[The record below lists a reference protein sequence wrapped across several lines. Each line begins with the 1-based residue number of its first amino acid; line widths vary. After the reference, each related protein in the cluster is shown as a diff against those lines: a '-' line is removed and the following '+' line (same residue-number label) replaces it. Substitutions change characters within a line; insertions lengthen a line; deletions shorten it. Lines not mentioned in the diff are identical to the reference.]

1 MRQPARWVTS
11 TSFIALCLA
20 ACSGAGGTTPT
31 AVPPTGTAPAGTAAA
46 SSTPPTAPT
55 PPASLAPASAT
66 VAFGGGVTGVAPGVQ
81 VDCDNPSL
89 GGLDITLFGSTT
101 TAGVATTITITGQS
115 VTVTLDSGA
124 GATFVARTFKGTGVT
139 GFDATKGV
147 HLDGPLTEVT
157 SSSKPGLL
165 PAISSITGTVDCGDQ
180 VAGSSTI
187 TLSGTAPEGAVTGP
201 MDPVRV
207 DCDPNA
213 KPPYVH
219 AIGIIK
225 VGSTPVLTVFQANPT
240 GFSVFVAPTA
250 TTPQHFFTNTDPTAV
265 TLSATGGHVSG
276 TATETG
282 TTNTVQVSGDLVCGV
297 VNP

>member
-1 MRQPARWVTS
+1 MRHPARWLTLS
-11 TSFIALCLA
+11 AILA
-20 ACSGAGGTTPT
+20 FSLTACSGAASPTPT
-31 AVPPTGTAPAGTAAA
+31 SSAPTSTAVA
-46 SSTPPTAPT
+46 SSTPSSAPT
-55 PPASLAPASAT
+55 PPASLPPASAT
-66 VAFGGGVTGVAPGVQ
+66 IAFGGGVTGVTPGLQ
-81 VDCDNPSL
+81 IDCDNPSL

-101 TAGVATTITITGQS
+101 TAGIATTITITGQG

-124 GATFVARTFKGTGVT
+124 GATFVARTFEGTGVT

-147 HLDGPLTEVT
+147 HLDGSLTEVT
-157 SSSKPGLL
+157 SASKPGPL
-165 PAISSITGTVDCGDQ
+165 PAISSITGTVECGDQ
-180 VAGSSTI
+180 VPGSSTL
-187 TLSGTAPEGAVTGP
+187 TLSGTVPEGAVSGP
-201 MDPVRV
+201 IDPVRV

-225 VGSTPVLTVFQANPT
+225 VGSTPVLTVFQANPS

-250 TTPQHFFTNTDPTAV
+250 TTPQHFFISNDPSAA
-265 TLSATGGHVSG
+265 TLSPTGGHVSG
-276 TATETG
+276 TAAETG